1 MMRLTAL
8 VPLIL
13 LFLSPAQAARVVSL
27 NLCTDEFLLL
37 LAPEQAIA
45 VTPLAR
51 DPSLSV
57 VAEAASHV
65 PVVRADAEAV
75 LDLHPDLVLAA
86 PYGAQ
91 ATLAL
96 LARRGLRIIRINLP
110 EDFPAIRIETRRI
123 ADVLGVPAR
132 GEALLAEMDARLA
145 ALPKRTPTP
154 ALFLEPRGWTAG
166 AHSLA
171 AAVMRA
177 AGLQDTG
184 SGRRVDLET
193 LAAHPPA
200 LLVTETPPGTPSL
213 ATDMLWHPALRGIPR
228 RTIPPALLT
237 CGGPWTAKAAEILP
251 R

>member
-1 MMRLTAL
+1 MRCLAVL
-8 VPLIL
+8 IPLMSL
-13 LFLSPAQAARVVSL
+13 LLSPAQAARVVSL

-37 LAPEQAIA
+37 LAPEQAAA

-51 DPSLSV
+51 DPLLSV
-57 VAEAASHV
+57 VAEAARHV
-65 PVVRADAEAV
+65 PLVRADAEAV

-96 LARRGLRIIRINLP
+96 LARRGLHIFRIDLP
-110 EDFPAIRIETRRI
+110 EDFPAIRTETRRI
-123 ADVLGVPAR
+123 ADALGVPAR

-145 ALPKRTPTP
+145 ALPHRAPTP

-166 AHSLA
+166 GHSLA
-171 AAVMRA
+171 AAVMQA

-193 LAAHPPA
+193 LAAQPPA
-200 LLVTETPPGTPSL
+200 LLVTETPPDTPSL
-213 ATDMLWHPALRGIPR
+213 ATDMLWHPGLRGIPR
-228 RTIPPALLT
+228 RTVPPTLLT
-237 CGGPWTAKAAEILP
+237 CGGPWTAQAAEILA